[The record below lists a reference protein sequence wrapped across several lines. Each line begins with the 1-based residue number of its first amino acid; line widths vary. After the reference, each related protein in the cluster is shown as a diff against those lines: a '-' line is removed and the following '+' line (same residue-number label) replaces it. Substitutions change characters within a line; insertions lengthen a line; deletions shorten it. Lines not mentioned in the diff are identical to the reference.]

1 MLFKQI
7 ELHTSQID
15 PMRTR
20 AVESYIIKQIETM
33 LKELYDGMADDQ
45 NVMKPIIRLKIEY
58 GINGYSIVK

>member
-1 MLFKQI
+1 
-7 ELHTSQID
+7 
-15 PMRTR
+15 
-20 AVESYIIKQIETM
+20 M